1 MNSKVVGRALAVG
14 ALALP
19 LALTVGAPGA
29 AAKNGDTTVTGQS
42 LEQTIDCNNG
52 TLLVNGSNNRVNAF
66 GTCWA
71 ITVQGTSNVIVAD
84 NVVNDIT
91 VYGWDQ
97 TVFFKNGDPI
107 LVDRGRELGMM
118 NQISRVPA

>member
-1 MNSKVVGRALAVG
+1 MIVGLAAG
-14 ALALP
+14 TLALP

-29 AAKNGDTTVTGQS
+29 AAKNGDTTITGQGI
-42 LEQTIDCNNG
+42 EQTIDCNNA
-52 TLLVNGSNNRVNAF
+52 TLIVNGTDIRITAL

-71 ITVQGTSNVIVAD
+71 VAVQGSSNVIVAD
-84 NVVNDIT
+84 NVINDVI
-91 VYGWDQ
+91 VYGSNQ

-107 LVDRGRELGMM
+107 LVDRGRELGMT

>member
-1 MNSKVVGRALAVG
+1 MGRTGIAGL
-14 ALALP
+14 LTLP

-29 AAKNGDTTVTGQS
+29 AAKNGDTTITGQGI
-42 LEQTIDCNNG
+42 EQTIDCNNA
-52 TLLVNGSNNRVNAF
+52 TLIVNGTDIRITAK

-71 ITVQGTSNVIVAD
+71 VAVQGSSNVIVAD
-84 NVVNDIT
+84 NVINDVT
-91 VYGWDQ
+91 VYGSNQ

-107 LVDRGRELGMM
+107 LVDRGRELGMT